1 MATIKINDLPLSRAL
16 DREAMSALR
25 GGFGEGNWVFGWMVP
40 DGPSFRS
47 PVPVANNFFQT
58 NNYIGQVVNQSQT
71 LAISNS
77 GNGSTI
83 TAVLIGSQ
91 GNTGH

>member
-1 MATIKINDLPLSRAL
+1 MATIEINDLPLSRAL
-16 DREAMSALR
+16 DRQAMSALR

-40 DGPSFRS
+40 DQPSLPR
-47 PVPVANNFFQT
+47 PAPIANNFFQT

-77 GNGSTI
+77 GSGSTI
-83 TAVLIGSQ
+83 TAVFIGSQ
-91 GNTGH
+91 GNAGH